1 MFVCCSV
8 ENQFRTILFKD
19 GIDPFSISHRPDQNL
34 QVHVRIFCKEFILY
48 VVGIVFINVQNNQK
62 SRIVQCHLPADLTSD
77 GSSAPCD
84 QHGLALDIIHDLI
97 HLEVD
102 RLSSEQV
109 LNLDFPEHG
118 YTDFIVDQLIDSREN
133 QDFTGCI
140 LADIQQFFLGFSG
153 YRRNRNDNLFD
164 SIFFSII
171 GNHFFLS
178 DDRYSL
184 KICSQ
189 FGGIIVNNTGNLS
202 IQMLAVIHLTHD
214 HITGRSGTYNHRLDG
229 RSFSFFPVFV
239 HRDPQEPIGESA
251 YDRQKRKQQQV
262 KERIT
267 SRNLTPHKFHPGGL
281 RHR

>member
-1 MFVCCSV
+1 M
-8 ENQFRTILFKD
+8 
-19 GIDPFSISHRPDQNL
+19 
-34 QVHVRIFCKEFILY
+34 
-48 VVGIVFINVQNNQK
+48 
-62 SRIVQCHLPADLTSD
+62 QCHLSADFASD
-77 GSSAPCD
+77 GSSASCNQYD
-84 QHGLALDIIHDLI
+84 FALNIFHDFI
-97 HLEVD
+97 HLEID
-102 RLSSEQV
+102 RLSSKQV
-109 LNLDFPEHG
+109 LNLNLAEHG

-133 QDFTGCI
+133 QDFTGCF
-140 LADIQQFFLGFSG
+140 LADIQQFLLAFSG

-164 SIFFSII
+164 SVFFSII

-189 FGGIIVNNTGNLS
+189 FGGIIVDNTGNLS
-202 IQMLAVIHLTHD
+202 IEMLAVIHLAHN
-214 HITGRSGTYNHRLDG
+214 HITGGSGTYNHRLDG

-267 SRNLTPHKFHPGGL
+267 SRHLAPHKFHPGGL
-281 RHR
+281 HHR